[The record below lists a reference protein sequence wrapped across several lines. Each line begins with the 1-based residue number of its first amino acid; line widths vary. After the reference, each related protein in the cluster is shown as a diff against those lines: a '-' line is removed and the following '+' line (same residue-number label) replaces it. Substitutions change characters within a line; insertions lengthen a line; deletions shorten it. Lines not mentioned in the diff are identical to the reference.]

1 MKRLQELLQ
10 DISIGVPAG
19 QLLPGVMI
27 GDTVR
32 VHASI
37 GYRGSALS
45 DIFYAA
51 IGHHIPFFDEIW
63 VGTTPV
69 SFSESVDWEP
79 YELTADILITEIGL
93 APWTPGVF
101 DLYVKLRDHPE
112 AGMPEV
118 RSVIEIL
125 LRPEF
130 QNFEIAS
137 YELA

>member
-1 MKRLQELLQ
+1 MSLEKLLQ
-10 DISIGVPAG
+10 GISVEVPAG

-27 GDTVR
+27 GDRVR
-32 VHASI
+32 VHASVD
-37 GYRGSALS
+37 YRGSALS
-45 DIFYAA
+45 DTFYAA

-69 SFSESVDWEP
+69 SFAESVDWRT
-79 YELTADILITEIGL
+79 YEMSADILITEIGL

-112 AGMPEV
+112 AGMPEE
-118 RSVIEIL
+118 RGVIEIL
-125 LRPEF
+125 LRPDF
-130 QNFEIAS
+130 RNFAIVS